1 MVATPTREDAYNL
14 LCEFNKSESLVK
26 HGLAVEG
33 VMRYFA
39 KKNNEDEEKWGIVG
53 LTHDLDYEMYP
64 EEHCIK
70 VREIME
76 EREWPEEYIRAVQ
89 SHGYGQCVDVK
100 PVTLLE
106 KTLYAID
113 ELTGLI
119 TATALVRP
127 SKSVM
132 DMKAKSV
139 KKKWKAK
146 QFSAGVDRSII
157 EEGAEALGVELT
169 DLITDT
175 IMGMREVSESIGL
188 LGNVEQA

>member
-1 MVATPTREDAYNL
+1 VADPTRADAYNL
-14 LCEFNKSESLVK
+14 LCEFTKSESLVK

-39 KKNNEDEEKWGIVG
+39 KKNNEDVEKWGIVG

-64 EEHCIK
+64 DEHCIK

-89 SHGYGQCVDVK
+89 SHGYGMCVDVK
-100 PVTLLE
+100 PVSLLE

-157 EEGAEALGVELT
+157 EKGAEALGVELT

-188 LGNVEQA
+188 LGKVEET

>member
-1 MVATPTREDAYNL
+1 MDNPTREDAFNL
-14 LCEFNKSESLVK
+14 LCEFTKSESLIK
-26 HGLAVEG
+26 HGLSVEG

-39 KKNNEDEEKWGIVG
+39 KKNNEDVEKWGIVG
-53 LTHDLDYEMYP
+53 LIHDMDYEMYP

-89 SHGYGQCVDVK
+89 SHGYGLCVDVK
-100 PVTLLE
+100 PETLLE

-157 EEGAEALGVELT
+157 ERGAENLGVELS

-175 IMGMREVSESIGL
+175 ILGMREVADAIGL
-188 LGNVEQA
+188 KGNVEEG

>member
-1 MVATPTREDAYNL
+1 MDNPTREDAFNI
-14 LCEFNKSESLVK
+14 LCEFTKSESLVK
-26 HGLAVEG
+26 HGLSVEG

-39 KKNNEDEEKWGIVG
+39 KKNGEDVEKWGIIG
-53 LTHDLDYEMYP
+53 LIHDMDYEMYP
-64 EEHCIK
+64 EEHCVK

-89 SHGYGQCVDVK
+89 SHGYGLCVDVK
-100 PVTLLE
+100 PETLLE

-127 SKSVM
+127 SKSVL

-157 EEGAEALGVELT
+157 EKGAEDLGVELA

-175 IMGMREVSESIGL
+175 IMGMREVADAIGL
-188 LGNVEQA
+188 KGNVEEG

>member
-1 MVATPTREDAYNL
+1 MADPTREDAYKL
-14 LCEFNKSESLVK
+14 LCEFTKSESLIK

-39 KKNNEDEEKWGIVG
+39 KKNNEDIEKWGIVG

-64 EEHCIK
+64 NEHCIK

-89 SHGYGQCVDVK
+89 SHGYGLCVDVK
-100 PVTLLE
+100 PVSLLE

-127 SKSVM
+127 SKSIM
-132 DMKAKSV
+132 DVKVKSV

-157 EEGAEALGVELT
+157 EKGAVELGVELP
-169 DLITDT
+169 DLINDT
-175 IMGMREVSESIGL
+175 IMGMREVADSIGL
-188 LGNVEQA
+188 KGIVEE